1 LVWYLSEVS
10 EGWNHSHADYP
21 FVIFGGDGVGLSDRG
36 RVLDVTG
43 QGKTANDV
51 WSSVAERFGVALDA
65 FDTEHTGAFF

>member
-10 EGWNHSHADYP
+10 EGWNHSHTDYP
-21 FVIFGGDGVGLSDRG
+21 FVLFGGDGVGLTDRG

-51 WSSVAERFGVALDA
+51 WSSVAERFGVTLDP
-65 FDTEHTGAFF
+65 FDTEHSGAFF